1 MSKEELEHINHGTH
15 VAGIVAANSTQ
26 VANNNLLVTG
36 MAPNAQLMLMRAS
49 SLGKTKDQFS
59 KIYAKAISDS
69 VLLGAK
75 VINMSF
81 GKTADSLGDLHPDVK
96 AAIAYA
102 KEKGVL
108 LVAASGN
115 EGAFGMGSRLPFSS
129 NPDFGTL
136 SSPAISDDVIS
147 VAAANPATVLSQSLQ
162 VTTDNQIKRVPI
174 FLSAHKSFEA
184 EKTYQFVDA
193 ALGEDSDFKN
203 IEVKDKVVLI
213 KRGGKLNFSQKIT
226 NAMKAGAA
234 GIVIYN
240 DDALQGNFTIAD
252 YFIPED
258 CQIPV
263 GFVSLKDSEVLK
275 AATNFTFNQ
284 AFEVFANN
292 GGSRI
297 ISQSSWGVTAEGKM
311 KPDLSAPGFNILS
324 ATTGNQYGYESGTSM
339 ATPHV
344 AGILSLL
351 QKAYKEKFPE
361 LSESQRSQLIKAV
374 AMSSA
379 TALYSPEEKA
389 YFSPRHQ
396 GAGHIDAKKALEAD
410 YYLTALDNQAKI
422 NLGNVKDQFVIKL
435 NVNSLKKH
443 QGSKTLY
450 FQVNLG
456 TDKTKD
462 GHFELQPRALASTEW
477 QAITIANDVEEVTIT
492 MDASLYTAE
501 LQKEMPNGYFLE
513 GFVRFTDNLETK
525 KEVMSIPFSGFRG
538 DFANLPAL
546 EESIYSKL
554 KTGTFYYA
562 PVTDGLEN
570 QLDFAFAGLSFE
582 EVLNNNNS
590 YTALLTEATP
600 WFLSNDIKAGILAEL
615 SPYGASEVPKPIVL
629 GTFAKQ
635 VNDEEHY
642 TLDLDQNDQVY
653 LAISPNQDQNRDSI
667 TPQVTFL
674 RNVRDVQAQVLDAS
688 GNVIWSSEVAAAYIK
703 NYTNNGKESDG
714 SYKLEKLVWDGTDNN
729 QMTVADGNYIYR
741 LLYSPVA
748 EGAHQQMMNF
758 SVIVSTKV
766 PSLPTGVHYD
776 AETGQLKVE
785 ESNHQNGLPIYRTF
799 VAFEYDDA
807 SEESLSSETIEGE
820 NSQAT
825 EASEEDL
832 FDMPFKYSVYFYA
845 DENGYINIPKT
856 IKSEDG
862 KDITIDFEKLVF
874 VVEDKAGNF
883 NSINLSELL
892 KQSQSDKQPELKE
905 QDELAL
911 PEMPETTEKEESNK
925 SEQRQTMTREVT
937 KTAEQLTSK
946 KPISHLSTQQSLP
959 QTSDRKGKLSTILGG
974 LLILIA
980 SFFGYSKQQKE
991 D

>member
-1 MSKEELEHINHGTH
+1 
-15 VAGIVAANSTQ
+15 
-26 VANNNLLVTG
+26 
-36 MAPNAQLMLMRAS
+36 
-49 SLGKTKDQFS
+49 
-59 KIYAKAISDS
+59 
-69 VLLGAK
+69 
-75 VINMSF
+75 MSF

-462 GHFELQPRALASTEW
+462 GHFEL
-477 QAITIANDVEEVTIT
+477 
-492 MDASLYTAE
+492 
-501 LQKEMPNGYFLE
+501 
-513 GFVRFTDNLETK
+513 
-525 KEVMSIPFSGFRG
+525 
-538 DFANLPAL
+538 
-546 EESIYSKL
+546 
-554 KTGTFYYA
+554 
-562 PVTDGLEN
+562 
-570 QLDFAFAGLSFE
+570 
-582 EVLNNNNS
+582 
-590 YTALLTEATP
+590 
-600 WFLSNDIKAGILAEL
+600 
-615 SPYGASEVPKPIVL
+615 
-629 GTFAKQ
+629 
-635 VNDEEHY
+635 
-642 TLDLDQNDQVY
+642 
-653 LAISPNQDQNRDSI
+653 
-667 TPQVTFL
+667 
-674 RNVRDVQAQVLDAS
+674 
-688 GNVIWSSEVAAAYIK
+688 
-703 NYTNNGKESDG
+703 
-714 SYKLEKLVWDGTDNN
+714 
-729 QMTVADGNYIYR
+729 
-741 LLYSPVA
+741 
-748 EGAHQQMMNF
+748 
-758 SVIVSTKV
+758 
-766 PSLPTGVHYD
+766 
-776 AETGQLKVE
+776 
-785 ESNHQNGLPIYRTF
+785 
-799 VAFEYDDA
+799 
-807 SEESLSSETIEGE
+807 
-820 NSQAT
+820 
-825 EASEEDL
+825 
-832 FDMPFKYSVYFYA
+832 
-845 DENGYINIPKT
+845 
-856 IKSEDG
+856 
-862 KDITIDFEKLVF
+862 
-874 VVEDKAGNF
+874 
-883 NSINLSELL
+883 
-892 KQSQSDKQPELKE
+892 
-905 QDELAL
+905 
-911 PEMPETTEKEESNK
+911 
-925 SEQRQTMTREVT
+925 
-937 KTAEQLTSK
+937 
-946 KPISHLSTQQSLP
+946 
-959 QTSDRKGKLSTILGG
+959 
-974 LLILIA
+974 
-980 SFFGYSKQQKE
+980 
-991 D
+991 